1 MSAVAC
7 NSCGGRE
14 RLRTAT
20 GEVRGVA
27 LKDWTSVERFV
38 RPAFERIDAAV
49 RERAPNIAGGIL
61 PTTPSPRRQFEIQAG
76 YMWDSQREFED
87 LLITME
93 YVVIDERM
101 RRHVEVSANLPTN
114 ARGWLRFEI
123 ERGTGE
129 SLRDLERVWLTTGSD
144 DPLFWEAVT
153 HFAHQVKQLLNDST
167 QFILNELEAAR

>member
-1 MSAVAC
+1 MLPGMTAEGSSSGPPGLARRR
-7 NSCGGRE
+7 GRWLSE
-14 RLRTAT
+14 
-20 GEVRGVA
+20 
-27 LKDWTSVERFV
+27 DWSRVERFV
-38 RPAFERIDAAV
+38 RPAFERIDAAI
-49 RERAPNIAGGIL
+49 RERAPNIAGGIYR
-61 PTTPSPRRQFEIQAG
+61 TTPTPRIQFEIQAG

-101 RRHVEVSANLPTN
+101 RRDVEFSADFPTN

-129 SLRDLERVWLTTGSD
+129 SLRDLERVWLTVGPD

-153 HFAHQVKQLLNDST
+153 RFAHQVKQLLDNSA
-167 QFILNELEAAR
+167 QFILNELDAAC